1 MPTECGPATSPA
13 PRHQHPQELLMSLRK
28 TALVA
33 ATAALSLASVGTAS
47 ATTLNTDPGN
57 VPFATG
63 TVTFKNTS
71 SGTATLTTALGNIT
85 CTTAHV
91 QASANNNHAATL
103 TGTLNQLTLT
113 SCTDTI
119 PLLTFSSCH
128 LHGPTPGIRITST
141 DTTSGSVSIFDM
153 TIRRGGQRRLDHL
166 LHGCQRHSGHWD
178 SGRRHRQPLPC
189 VGHVRDDAQPHRR
202 SRDEPHCDYHAVA
215 GDATRDP
222 SRRAAHATRA

>member
-153 TIRRGGQRRLDHL
+153 TIRCGVTSGAACYVTGASANGVADNVDSTISYTGVSVIRVTGTPVRSEERR
-166 LHGCQRHSGHWD
+166 
-178 SGRRHRQPLPC
+178 
-189 VGHVRDDAQPHRR
+189 VGK
-202 SRDEPHCDYHAVA
+202 
-215 GDATRDP
+215 
-222 SRRAAHATRA
+222 